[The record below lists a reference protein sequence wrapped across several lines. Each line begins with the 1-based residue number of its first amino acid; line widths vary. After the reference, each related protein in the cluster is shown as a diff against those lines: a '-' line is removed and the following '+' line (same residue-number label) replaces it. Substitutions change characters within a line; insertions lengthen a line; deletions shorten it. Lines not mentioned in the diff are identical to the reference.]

1 MGIDIRTGVDTQR
14 GTKVR
19 TIGENSKARE
29 RERETREMNMKTI
42 ERAGCVAENDRILDE
57 VEVRRERAIE

>member
-1 MGIDIRTGVDTQR
+1 
-14 GTKVR
+14 
-19 TIGENSKARE
+19 
-29 RERETREMNMKTI
+29 MKTI

>member
-29 RERETREMNMKTI
+29 RERDARDEY
-42 ERAGCVAENDRILDE
+42 ENNRKSR
-57 VEVRRERAIE
+57 VRC